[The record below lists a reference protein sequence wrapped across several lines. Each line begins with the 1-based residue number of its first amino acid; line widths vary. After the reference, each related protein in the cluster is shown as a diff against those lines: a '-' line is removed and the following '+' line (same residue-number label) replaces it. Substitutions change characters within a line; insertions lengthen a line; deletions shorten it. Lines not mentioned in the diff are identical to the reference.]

1 MIKNTESKSYI
12 IIFSIILS
20 IIVGLLLSIISINLK
35 SYQDKN
41 KKNEK
46 YQNILKCI
54 NIHVSANNAQNKYN
68 KYIKKNI
75 IINNFGK
82 ILKIGKDFNID
93 IISEKRKNIKNQKM
107 PIYIANN
114 NNTIYYIIPLIGQG
128 LWGEIFGYISFNKD
142 LKVYG
147 IVLDHKSETPG
158 LGAEIN
164 QPFFLNLFKGED
176 IFDKNGNYMGIKI
189 VKGNEDPKNINKQNN
204 EIDGISGATKT
215 CDGVSE
221 MLINNIKF
229 YLPFLKNI
237 KSLYNNLYNQI

>member
-1 MIKNTESKSYI
+1 MINNTERKSYI

-20 IIVGLLLSIISINLK
+20 IIIGFLLSIISLK
-35 SYQDKN
+35 LKNYQDKN

-46 YQNILKCI
+46 YQNILKSI
-54 NIHVSANNAQNKYN
+54 NINVSVKNAQKEYN
-68 KYIKKNI
+68 KYIKKII
-75 IINNFGK
+75 IINNNGK
-82 ILKIGKDFNID
+82 ILKIEKDFDID
-93 IISEKRKNIKNQKM
+93 IAYEKRKNIKYQKL

-114 NNTIYYIIPLIGQG
+114 NNINYYIIPLIGKG
-128 LWGEIFGYISFNKD
+128 LWGEIFGYISFNKK
-142 LKVYG
+142 LIVYG

-164 QPFFLNLFKGED
+164 QSFFLNLFKGEY
-176 IFDKNGNYMGIKI
+176 IFDKYNNYIGIKI

-204 EIDGISGATKT
+204 QIDGISGATKT

-229 YLPFLKNI
+229 YIPYFKNI
-237 KSLYNNLYNQI
+237 K